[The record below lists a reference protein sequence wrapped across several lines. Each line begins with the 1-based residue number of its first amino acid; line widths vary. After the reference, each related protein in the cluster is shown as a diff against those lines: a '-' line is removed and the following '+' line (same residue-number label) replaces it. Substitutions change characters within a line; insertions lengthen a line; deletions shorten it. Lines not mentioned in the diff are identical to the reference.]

1 MYISNLKGGEK
12 VELIQVD
19 GIQVFE
25 KQLSASETVATI
37 SVVDANLASGA
48 YYLRDLKD
56 GKLTDTK
63 IVLIQR

>member
-1 MYISNLKGGEK
+1 MYISNLKGGERI
-12 VELIQVD
+12 ELVQVD
-19 GIQVFE
+19 GRQVFE

-37 SVVDANLASGA
+37 SVVDANLASGT
-48 YYLRDLKD
+48 YYLRVSES